1 MSVTTLPPE
10 LVIQI
15 CGYLELADWCALRLT
30 CKTLFLQSLEA
41 FAGLSFRTIWV
52 LVTSESLSRLAAVAG
67 NANFRT
73 RVKDICI
80 VPILFEETLEEESS
94 RPRNLSRAPKST
106 PVWTA
111 IHGQESLTGAE
122 LCSRSTA
129 YQAIVADHRH
139 ILNTGFFARTFSE
152 SLACFENLASVGLRS
167 CPTWVLLDSTRPVEF
182 PCLGIRRLRNQLPCV
197 MEIASARFPG
207 PLKKVAGNTHA
218 RALAAIVNGI
228 VIGKPELRRFEMCDS
243 RHCGVS
249 AQDLIA
255 LTTTKP
261 KYKDFL
267 ILLRNL
273 EALHLCL
280 CNADKVPASEGNDDR
295 LQDALE
301 MVETA
306 APSLQTLTF
315 SLSCAPFKHLSP
327 RTFSQLSQRVHF
339 TRLVE
344 LEIRDI
350 DFTRSDLQAFL
361 RSATTT
367 LQRLILFKAS
377 LVDTITPASSWDY
390 RAPYVDRR
398 QWRKDYKSEIGLRW
412 RAVWEDLR
420 HDLLSLRYLR
430 MDTLLFCGHMIE
442 FADPPRSLDVKRQR
456 ARRIYTVTFQA
467 DHAHTT
473 LGEWISDL
481 KPTPSETVFGK
492 WFAAFLFGPLHCWS

>member
-30 CKTLFLQSLEA
+30 CKTLFLQLLEA
-41 FAGLSFRTIWV
+41 FADSSFRTIWV

-67 NANFRT
+67 NANLRT

-80 VPILFEETLEEESS
+80 VPILSEETLEEESS
-94 RPRNLSRAPKST
+94 RPRNISGAPKST

-129 YQAIVADHRH
+129 YQAIVADHR
-139 ILNTGFFARTFSE
+139 
-152 SLACFENLASVGLRS
+152 
-167 CPTWVLLDSTRPVEF
+167 
-182 PCLGIRRLRNQLPCV
+182 IRRLRNQLPCV

-228 VIGKPELRRFEMCDS
+228 VIGKPELRRFETCDS

-261 KYKDFL
+261 KYKGFL

-280 CNADKVPASEGNDDR
+280 CNADKVPASQGNDDR

-306 APSLQTLTF
+306 APSLQTLIF

-350 DFTRSDLQAFL
+350 DFTRGDLQAFL

-367 LQRLILFKAS
+367 LQRLILYKVS
-377 LVDTITPASSWDY
+377 LVDTITPASSWDH

-442 FADPPRSLDVKRQR
+442 FNDPPRSLNIQRQQ
-456 ARRIYTVTFQA
+456 ARRIYTVTFEA

-473 LGEWISDL
+473 LSEWISDL
-481 KPTPSETVFGK
+481 KPTPSETVFARATGGG
-492 WFAAFLFGPLHCWS
+492 AFDSLFSP